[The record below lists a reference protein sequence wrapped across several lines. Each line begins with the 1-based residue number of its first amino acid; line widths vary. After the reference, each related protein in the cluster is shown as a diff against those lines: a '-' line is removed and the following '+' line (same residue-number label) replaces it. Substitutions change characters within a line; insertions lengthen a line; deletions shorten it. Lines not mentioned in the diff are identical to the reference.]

1 VDREPP
7 PVTVTAP
14 GSQAAVPDLLDG
26 APERSGRVRPAVVL
40 AVAAAVLLGVAVVSG
55 RGPSALPPEPRATT
69 VPGPG
74 SPGAVPGGITA
85 TASLAGAATDEPF
98 AQRLTLVVDLP
109 PLDAAAGS
117 DGRVLGDEAALLGV
131 RLRGF
136 AVRLDDEREVLPLGR
151 FGVASRGR
159 STTLPGTAVVVDC
172 SIEPQARRDIVL
184 FVRSGTGP
192 PGTVRVVAESEVVRA
207 LDRLVGR
214 TCRRPR
220 G

>member
-14 GSQAAVPDLLDG
+14 GSQAAVPDLLAG

-40 AVAAAVLLGVAVVSG
+40 AVVGALVLGAAVLQGGSASAPPPAP
-55 RGPSALPPEPRATT
+55 RPTTALPEA
-69 VPGPG
+69 G
-74 SPGAVPGGITA
+74 STAGITA
-85 TASLAGAATDEPF
+85 SASLAGAATDEPF

-136 AVRLDDEREVLPLGR
+136 AVRLDDEREALPLGR

-192 PGTVRVVAESEVVRA
+192 PGVVRVVAESEVVRA